1 MTAKDI
7 HIAHIQEH
15 LQEIQEAISVGLE
28 KRSSTIALHASA
40 CSIDLI
46 ELYLH
51 YLNKIS
57 VGTMIKHE
65 WFKEPKLEQKIAP
78 LAERMIGVDF
88 PKKQEIL
95 SLMYTIEERRNK
107 LIYGKPSA
115 SSTETILT
123 AFNALHTLIKELL
136 QERGEEIE

>member
-1 MTAKDI
+1 MELLFLKMTAKDI

-15 LQEIQEAISVGLE
+15 LQEIQEAVSVGLE

-51 YLNKIS
+51 SINKIS

-65 WFKEPKLEQKIAP
+65 WFKEPKLDQKIAP
-78 LAERMIGVDF
+78 LAERMLGVDF
-88 PKKQEIL
+88 PKKQEIF
-95 SLMYTIEERRNK
+95 SLMYAIEERRNN
-107 LIYGKPSA
+107 L
-115 SSTETILT
+115 
-123 AFNALHTLIKELL
+123 
-136 QERGEEIE
+136 